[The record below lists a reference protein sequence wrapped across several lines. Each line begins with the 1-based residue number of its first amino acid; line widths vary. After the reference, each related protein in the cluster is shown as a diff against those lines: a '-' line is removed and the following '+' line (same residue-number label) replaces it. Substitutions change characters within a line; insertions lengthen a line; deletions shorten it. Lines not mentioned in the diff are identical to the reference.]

1 MSSRKKRILV
11 VDDRPEFFERL
22 RGQFSG
28 RYEIIAARRPAMAV
42 EFARWVGFDAV
53 LCEIDLPR
61 LSGWQL
67 AERFSQHEH
76 TRRIP
81 FALMTSGD
89 SVTPDDRPGA
99 HWAELPILDKT
110 SAARTIASAI
120 ELLLGQ

>member
-1 MSSRKKRILV
+1 MFSRKKRILV

-22 RGQFSG
+22 RGQLGG
-28 RYEIIAARRPAMAV
+28 RYEIIAARRSTMVV

-76 TRRIP
+76 TRHIP

-89 SVTPDDRPGA
+89 GAAPGDEHSVRSPALR
-99 HWAELPILDKT
+99 ILDKT
-110 SAARTIASAI
+110 SPAQTIASAI
-120 ELLLGQ
+120 ERLLGQ

>member
-1 MSSRKKRILV
+1 MSSRKKRILI

-22 RGQFSG
+22 RDQLCG
-28 RYEIIAARRPAMAV
+28 RYEIIAAWRPAMAV

-81 FALMTSGD
+81 FALVASG
-89 SVTPDDRPGA
+89 VGTTPDDGPCA
-99 HWAELPILDKT
+99 HSTALPILDKT
-110 SAARTIASAI
+110 SPARTIASAI
-120 ELLLGQ
+120 DGLLSQ